1 MTQDSVN
8 TSGVANTPIT
18 GRPTKYTDDLASS
31 ICEGLA
37 SGLSL
42 LAICD
47 GPDMPG
53 VTTVYRWL
61 EEKVSFRDMYSH
73 ARRLQADSK
82 FDEADEIAKNAT
94 AENVHVARLQIDTI
108 KWQTARLA
116 PRKYGD
122 KVALVGGDPEN
133 GDKPVQMDV
142 SNLTDEQ
149 LRALASI
156 PVR

>member
-1 MTQDSVN
+1 MSEAT
-8 TSGVANTPIT
+8 TPGR
-18 GRPTKYTDDLASS
+18 GRPSEYTDEIAAI

-37 SGLSL
+37 GGASL

-47 GPDMPG
+47 TPDMPG
-53 VTTVYRWL
+53 LTTVYRWL
-61 EEKVSFRDMYSH
+61 EEREKFRDMYSR

-122 KVALVGGDPEN
+122 KVALVGGDPES